1 MRNELAKELGQP
13 DPCRT
18 PLVLGERRQE
28 GATMIEKHNPKVDK
42 PAEHFEKPKDVVKD
56 QALSVEEK
64 KDALDAWEQD
74 ARQLLTASNEGM
86 AGAEEGLKRK
96 DSHRLDEV
104 VKAKDKIGETPNPK
118 PAH

>member
-1 MRNELAKELGQP
+1 MRV
-13 DPCRT
+13 DD
-18 PLVLGERRQE
+18 
-28 GATMIEKHNPKVDK
+28 PKVEK

-56 QALSVEEK
+56 VDLSKREK
-64 KDALDAWEQD
+64 TDALDTWEQE

-86 AGAEEGLKRK
+86 TGPAEGSDKK

-104 VKAKDKIGETPNPK
+104 VKAKQTIGETPNPK